1 MSTSTDELTA
11 DFYRSI
17 HHLLRSNPRDKGAE
31 RRGQRR
37 NAFRA
42 AQRIAPYDAVHF
54 PPDAAFL
61 GVRCHDLNRA
71 GFSFLLPSWPTF
83 DHLVAE
89 FGKPPSLIHVVA
101 QVVHAEQVAVYPSG
115 RVVRLS
121 PAAIP
126 GTRTSHTGQ
135 PMFLV
140 GCRFLRRIERP
151 GPA

>member
-1 MSTSTDELTA
+1 VSNSTDELTA

-31 RRGQRR
+31 RRRQGR
-37 NAFRA
+37 NAYRVV
-42 AQRIAPYDAVHF
+42 QRIAPCGAAGF

-71 GFSFLLPSWPTF
+71 GFSFLLPRWPTF

-121 PAAIP
+121 PAATP
-126 GTRTSHTGQ
+126 GPRTSHTGQ

>member
-1 MSTSTDELTA
+1 VSNSTDELTA
-11 DFYRSI
+11 DFYRFI
-17 HHLLRSNPRDKGAE
+17 HHLTRANPRDKGTE
-31 RRGQRR
+31 RRRQRR
-37 NAFRA
+37 NAFRVV
-42 AQRIAPYDAVHF
+42 QRIAPYDADGF

-61 GVRCHDLNRA
+61 RVRCHDLNRA
-71 GFSFLLPSWPTF
+71 GFSFLLPRWPRF

-126 GTRTSHTGQ
+126 GPRTSHTGQ

-140 GCRFLRRIERP
+140 GCRLVRRIERP